1 MTEIELAAPG
11 EEIVV
16 SPGRGSA
23 EVAHVWRV

>member
-1 MTEIELAAPG
+1 MTEIELASAG

-16 SPGRGSA
+16 SLGRDFA